1 MHHSN
6 PQEEGGTSVLASL
19 RRLHPNRPLDLS
31 DALWLAELQANRLL
45 QLRGAAH
52 DVPVATTIVSEL
64 PRITVEHDPDLPA
77 DAASGSSDWD
87 YQRRSWVISLNPTE
101 PRRRRRFTVL
111 HEYKH
116 ILDHGSP
123 GIQATAS
130 AAPFQRPP
138 AEVVADYFA
147 GCVLIPKRLLTA
159 AYYDG
164 IQRPADLAEL
174 FDVSE
179 PAIRVRLTQVGLG
192 EPPQRAFTGSAYRYQ
207 IRRAATT
214 ASHRSHRN
222 FRRPEHDRKPGGSQ
236 HC

>member
-1 MHHSN
+1 MHHTDSN
-6 PQEEGGTSVLASL
+6 PQEGGGISVLATL
-19 RRLHPNRPLDLS
+19 RRLHPNRPLDLN

-52 DVPVATTIVSEL
+52 DVPVATTIVTEL

-77 DAASGSSDWD
+77 DAASGCSDWD

-123 GIQATAS
+123 GIRKTGSATPS
-130 AAPFQRPP
+130 FQRPP
-138 AEVVADYFA
+138 AEVAADYFA
-147 GCVLIPKRLLTA
+147 GCVLMPKRLLTA

-164 IQRPADLAEL
+164 IQHPADLAEL

-179 PAIRVRLTQVGLG
+179 PAIRVRLNQIGLG
-192 EPPQRAFTGSAYRYQ
+192 ETPQRSIARSAYRHQ
-207 IRRAATT
+207 
-214 ASHRSHRN
+214 
-222 FRRPEHDRKPGGSQ
+222 RRPARYYRADTESLALQ
-236 HC
+236 TYEAAS

>member
-1 MHHSN
+1 MHHTTTE
-6 PQEEGGTSVLASL
+6 QGETSVLAAL
-19 RRLHPNRPLDLS
+19 RRLHPNRPLDLA

-45 QLRGAAH
+45 QLRGAAG
-52 DVPVATTIVSEL
+52 DVPVQTTIVTEL

-77 DAASGSSDWD
+77 DAASGCSDWD
-87 YQRRSWVISLNPTE
+87 YQRRTWVISLNPTE

-123 GIQATAS
+123 GIRVDGSATS
-130 AAPFQRPP
+130 FQRPA

-147 GCVLIPKRLLTA
+147 GCVLMPKRLLTA

-179 PAIRVRLTQVGLG
+179 PAIRVRLGQVGLG
-192 EPPQRAFTGSAYRYQ
+192 ETPQRPDSRPVYRYQ
-207 IRRAATT
+207 ARRASYYRTATT
-214 ASHRSHRN
+214 SC
-222 FRRPEHDRKPGGSQ
+222 FKPLPSGVAA
-236 HC
+236 

>member
-6 PQEEGGTSVLASL
+6 NSSEEGGTSVLAAL

-45 QLRGAAH
+45 QLRGAAQ
-52 DVPVATTIVSEL
+52 DVPVATTIVTEL
-64 PRITVEHDPDLPA
+64 PRITVEHDADLPA
-77 DAASGSSDWD
+77 DAASGCSTWD

-123 GIQATAS
+123 GIRRTARS
-130 AAPFQRPP
+130 MPFQRPL
-138 AEVVADYFA
+138 AEIVADYFA
-147 GCVLIPKRLLTA
+147 GCVLMPKRLLTA
-159 AYYDG
+159 AFYDG
-164 IQRPADLAEL
+164 IHRPADLAEL

-179 PAIRVRLTQVGLG
+179 PAIRVRLSQVGLG
-192 EPPQRAFTGSAYRYQ
+192 DPPVHSATRPAYRYQ
-207 IRRAATT
+207 YQARRARYYRTT
-214 ASHRSHRN
+214 AIPN
-222 FRRPEHDRKPGGSQ
+222 TAGAAA
-236 HC
+236 

>member
-1 MHHSN
+1 M
-6 PQEEGGTSVLASL
+6 LAAL
-19 RRLHPNRPLDLS
+19 RRLHPNRRLDLN

-45 QLRGAAH
+45 QLRGMAH
-52 DVPVATTIVSEL
+52 DVPVATTIITEL
-64 PRITVEHDPDLPA
+64 PRITVEHDPELPK
-77 DAASGSSDWD
+77 DAASGSSTWD
-87 YQRRSWVISLNPTE
+87 YQRHSWVISLNPTE

-123 GIQATAS
+123 GIRVAGS
-130 AAPFQRPP
+130 AAPFQRPA

-147 GCVLIPKRLLTA
+147 GCVLMPKRLLTA

-179 PAIRVRLTQVGLG
+179 PAIRVRLSQVGLG
-192 EPPQRAFTGSAYRYQ
+192 EPPGRSATQSAYRYP
-207 IRRAATT
+207 
-214 ASHRSHRN
+214 
-222 FRRPEHDRKPGGSQ
+222 RRPARRLPGLYQRLSTIKVPRDMEIAR
-236 HC
+236 

>member
-1 MHHSN
+1 MHHTNSN
-6 PQEEGGTSVLASL
+6 PSEGGTSVLASL
-19 RRLHPNRPLDLS
+19 RRLHPNRRLDLA

-52 DVPVATTIVSEL
+52 DVPVATAIVTGL
-64 PRITVEHDPDLPA
+64 PRISVEHDPDLPR
-77 DAASGSSDWD
+77 DAASGCSTWD
-87 YQRRSWVISLNPTE
+87 YQRRAWVISLNPTE

-123 GIQATAS
+123 GIRPTGS
-130 AAPFQRPP
+130 SSLQRPA

-147 GCVLIPKRLLTA
+147 GCVLMPKRLLTA

-164 IQRPADLAEL
+164 IQHPRDLAEL

-179 PAIRVRLTQVGLG
+179 PAIRVRLGQIGLG
-192 EPPQRAFTGSAYRYQ
+192 EAPQRPTNRPVYRYQ
-207 IRRAATT
+207 PRRARYFRNTATSVRPLPSGAT
-214 ASHRSHRN
+214 A
-222 FRRPEHDRKPGGSQ
+222 
-236 HC
+236 